1 MNEIYVTL
9 VGNVAAEPR
18 QFQFEDGSRVTSV
31 RVATS
36 RRYLDRR
43 AQEWRSEPT
52 TYYTVRCYRALAD
65 HVAQSVGVGHP
76 VVVHGRLRMKEVGS
90 DDRRLIPEID
100 AICLGHDLRWGI
112 TRYEKT
118 VRPQL
123 VPAAPEVPPV
133 SGQPIEAA
141 EAGHAEHAGH
151 GTGAVAVG
159 DFAPGADLP
168 VERPL
173 AA

>member
-76 VVVHGRLRMKEVGS
+76 VVVHGRLRLKEVGS
-90 DDRRLIPEID
+90 DERRLIPEID

-118 VRPQL
+118 VSPQL
-123 VPAAPEVPPV
+123 VQDAEVSPV
-133 SGQPIEAA
+133 SGQPAEAVA
-141 EAGHAEHAGH
+141 AGHAGH
-151 GTGAVAVG
+151 DTGTVAVG
-159 DFAPGADLP
+159 DFAPDADRP
-168 VERPL
+168 AERPL